1 MATGPLPYRD
11 PTKLGTGMGPWRTPA
26 RVEGT
31 AAGCMSS
38 TFGCGRMVGA
48 IPARSRRTRSFGAG
62 SVLQDR
68 GRAARGNDHEAP
80 EGGTGQRLLC
90 PPRGRGSW
98 GGGGGSRWLIE
109 LYIVAWSSSD
119 HEAREGGK
127 GWRLLCPPRGRGLR
141 GGEGGSRQLIE
152 FYIVAWSAYMLQS
165 IHPQKF
171 QTKQTCSSDDLHS
184 IAVNWNEKKSIA
196 DDICN
201 IRNAKNWA
209 WNN

>member
-80 EGGTGQRLLC
+80 EGGTEQRLLC

-98 GGGGGSRWLIE
+98 GGG
-109 LYIVAWSSSD
+109 
-119 HEAREGGK
+119 
-127 GWRLLCPPRGRGLR
+127 
-141 GGEGGSRQLIE
+141 GGSRQLIE